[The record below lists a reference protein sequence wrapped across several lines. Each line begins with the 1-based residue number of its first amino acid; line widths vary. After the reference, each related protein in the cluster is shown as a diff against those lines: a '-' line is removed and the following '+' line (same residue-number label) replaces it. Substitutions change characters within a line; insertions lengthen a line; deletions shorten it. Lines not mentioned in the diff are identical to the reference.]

1 MLVRFLEK
9 GGEVPS
15 GGAVAPSIAAFL
27 TSVIAVILSEM
38 VVREEEKGRRI
49 RRWIRR
55 VEKRLVERA
64 PALAH
69 QDAMG
74 AMRQA
79 ALRIVY

>member
-1 MLVRFLEK
+1 M
-9 GGEVPS
+9 GP
-15 GGAVAPSIAAFL
+15 VAPSIAAFL
-27 TSVIAVILSEM
+27 TSVIAVIQSEM
-38 VVREEEKGRRI
+38 VVREEEKARRI

-64 PALAH
+64 PRLAH

-79 ALRIVY
+79 ALRIVS